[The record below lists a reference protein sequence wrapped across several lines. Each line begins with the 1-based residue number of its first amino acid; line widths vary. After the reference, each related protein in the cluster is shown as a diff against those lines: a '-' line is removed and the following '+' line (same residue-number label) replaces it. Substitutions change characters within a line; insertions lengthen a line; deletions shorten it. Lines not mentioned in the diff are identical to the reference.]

1 PLVCSFTRLG
11 SGDDQTRGQSTF
23 MLEMSETAQILHHA
37 TERSLV
43 LLDEIGRGTSTYD
56 GLALAR
62 AVAERLVRHNRTF
75 TLFATHYFELTQVVA
90 DWPASTN
97 MHFDVADYKTGGE
110 EQLVFLHALK
120 PGPASRS
127 FGLQVAALAG
137 VPRAVTRKARQYLQ
151 ALEARENGATEN
163 SPQLGLFAAAAP
175 EAVES

>member
-1 PLVCSFTRLG
+1 GPLDRIFTRIG
-11 SGDDQTRGQSTF
+11 AGDVLTRGQSTF

-37 TERSLV
+37 SNHSLV

-62 AVAERLVRHNRTF
+62 AVPERLLRHNGAF

-97 MHFDVADYKTGGE
+97 MHFDVADYKAAGE
-110 EQLVFLHALK
+110 QQLVFLHALK

-137 VPRAVTRKARQYLQ
+137 VPRAVTRKATQYL
-151 ALEARENGATEN
+151 
-163 SPQLGLFAAAAP
+163 
-175 EAVES
+175 